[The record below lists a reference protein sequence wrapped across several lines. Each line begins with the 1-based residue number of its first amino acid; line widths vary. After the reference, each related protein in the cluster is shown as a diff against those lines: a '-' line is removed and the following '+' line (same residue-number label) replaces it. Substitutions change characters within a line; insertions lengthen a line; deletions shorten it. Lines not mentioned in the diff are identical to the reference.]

1 MFNYVENI
9 VGFSREAFFEA
20 HDQGVASGD
29 ESPEMNLTRETFD
42 RVAELESEG
51 NSIQMIL
58 IGIEKTIILYGEE
71 KYEVVRMSQDKHSC

>member
-20 HDQGVASGD
+20 YDQGVASGD
-29 ESPEMNLTRETFD
+29 ESAEMDLTRKTFD
-42 RVAELESEG
+42 RVAELESGE

-58 IGIEKTIILYGEE
+58 IGIEKAIILYGGD
-71 KYEVVRMSQDKHSC
+71 KYEVIGMSRDEDNH

>member
-29 ESPEMNLTRETFD
+29 ESSEMGLTRKTYD

-58 IGIEKTIILYGEE
+58 IGFEKTIILYDGE
-71 KYEVVRMSQDKHSC
+71 KYEVVKISHDEDGC

>member
-20 HDQGVASGD
+20 YDQGMASGD
-29 ESPEMNLTRETFD
+29 TSPEMDLTRKTFD
-42 RVAELESEG
+42 RVTELESEG

-58 IGIEKTIILYGEE
+58 IGVEKTIILYGKE
-71 KYEVVRMSQDKHSC
+71 KYEVIRMSRDKQSC